1 MLYFFNEE
9 TTGLYYDL
17 FDRLLSILTRF
28 NPDTAEANFEDI
40 IDKII
45 LLYPNTEDSLTRFI
59 PSFTPLTH
67 YQDKILNCLSEFK
80 ELNKDAFSKKEGP
93 IPLHESDVTYIKEI
107 LSSSDLF
114 SPDTPYFLISL
125 PEDNRKD
132 IGSEINDALS
142 HHTWLSIENWMVISF
157 LLREDVRDNGIL
169 VSTTYAHEI
178 SKYKITQKGLDLIRT
193 KFFDYLHSLYKD
205 SYFANNGCF
214 TYKTLEA
221 IGKQYTPIIVF

>member
-67 YQDKILNCLSEFK
+67 YQDKILNCLYEFK

-93 IPLHESDVTYIKEI
+93 NPLHKSDVTCIKEI

-114 SPDTPYFLISL
+114 SPDTPYFLIPL
-125 PEDNRKD
+125 PEDTRID

-157 LLREDVRDNGIL
+157 LLKEDVRDNGIL

-178 SKYKITQKGLDLIRT
+178 PKYKITQKGLDLIRT

-221 IGKQYTPIIVF
+221 IGKQYTPMIVF

>member
-9 TTGLYYDL
+9 TTNLYYDL

-45 LLYPNTEDSLTRFI
+45 LLYPNTEDSLTSFI
-59 PSFTPLTH
+59 PSFNPLTH
-67 YQDKILNCLSEFK
+67 YQDKILNCLYEFK
-80 ELNKDAFSKKEGP
+80 ELNKDAFSKKEEQN
-93 IPLHESDVTYIKEI
+93 PLHESDVACIKEI

-114 SPDTPYFLISL
+114 SPDTPYFLIPL
-125 PEDNRKD
+125 PEDNRID

-142 HHTWLSIENWMVISF
+142 YHTWLSIENWMVISF

-169 VSTTYAHEI
+169 VSTTYGDEI
-178 SKYKITQKGLDLIRT
+178 SKYKATQKGLDLIRT

-214 TYKTLEA
+214 TYKSLEA
-221 IGKQYTPIIVF
+221 IGKQYTPMIVF